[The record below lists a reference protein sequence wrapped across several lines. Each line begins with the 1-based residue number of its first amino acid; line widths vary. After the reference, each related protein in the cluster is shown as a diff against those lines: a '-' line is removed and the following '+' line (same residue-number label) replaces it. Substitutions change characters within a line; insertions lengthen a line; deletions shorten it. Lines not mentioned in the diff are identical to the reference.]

1 MRSLTVWAMAVFLFT
16 SPHIRAQARDIFPD
30 DSLQVALITRQ
41 QQNHDEFKK
50 MRLRDS
56 LEKESLRSRLNQLRE
71 SEGYQRAELQ
81 KQLTELTR
89 KDSLRVTEMRS
100 RIDSLRK
107 KIQGFPVVPF
117 PRDTLFRIFNKLGS
131 YSAPER
137 AERIAERI
145 RKIGDD
151 LDFTPSDIS
160 LAPSDLSID
169 ILYRDI
175 ILMSITETDAAWM
188 DMAPAILAE
197 NYKQKITNSVEH
209 FHRETNWKTILVKV
223 AIALGILALLIILIR
238 IISRIFRWTKTKI
251 TQQGGRLVKGIKIRD
266 YELINVER
274 ELKVLCFFNTVL
286 KWISILLLIYLSL
299 PVLFGLF
306 PWTRSFATIL
316 IGYFLDPAKSILK
329 AFWDYL
335 PNLFTI
341 TVIVFV
347 FHYVLK
353 GVRYLKNEVERE
365 ALKIPGL
372 YPDLANPTYQIIRVL
387 VYAFMLVVIFPYLPG
402 SDSPVF
408 QGVSV
413 FLGLLFTFGSSG
425 SLGNLIAGLVIT
437 YMRSFK
443 TGDRVKIGE
452 VTGDVMEKSML
463 VTRLRTP
470 KNEIITIPNSTVL
483 GSHLTNFSSDA
494 PERGLIIYTTV
505 TIGYDVPWRQI
516 HQLLIDAALAT
527 SQLEK
532 EPRPFVLQTSLDDF
546 YVSYQLN
553 AHTKNP
559 NAQAGIYSEL
569 HQHIQD
575 KFNEAGV
582 EIMSPH
588 YRAQRDG
595 NTVTIPPSYLPADYQ
610 PPTFQHHIKDKE
622 SQ

>member
-1 MRSLTVWAMAVFLFT
+1 MTVWLMAIFIFT
-16 SPHIRAQARDIFPD
+16 SPDMYAQAGDPFLD
-30 DSLQVALITRQ
+30 DSVQIA
-41 QQNHDEFKK
+41 
-50 MRLRDS
+50 
-56 LEKESLRSRLNQLRE
+56 
-71 SEGYQRAELQ
+71 
-81 KQLTELTR
+81 LTR
-89 KDSLRVTEMRS
+89 KDSLRVAEMRS
-100 RIDSLRK
+100 RISSLRK

-117 PRDTLFRIFNKLGS
+117 PRDTLFRIFNKIGS
-131 YSAPER
+131 YAAPER

-151 LDFTPSDIS
+151 LDFTPSELV
-160 LAPSDLSID
+160 LAPSDFSID

-175 ILMSITETDAAWM
+175 ILMSITEADAVWM
-188 DMAPAILAE
+188 DMSPGILAE
-197 NYKQKITNSVEH
+197 NYKQKIIDSVEH
-209 FHRETNWKTILVKV
+209 YQRETNWKTILIKG
-223 AIALGILALLIILIR
+223 AIALGILALLIVLIR
-238 IISRIFRWTKTKI
+238 VISRIFRWTKTKI
-251 TQQGGRLVKGIKIRD
+251 AQQGGRMVKGVKIRD

-274 ELKVLCFFNTVL
+274 ELKVLYFFNAVV

-306 PWTRSFATIL
+306 PWTRNFATTL

-329 AFWDYL
+329 AFWNYL

-341 TVIVFV
+341 AVIVLV

-353 GVRYLKNEVERE
+353 GVKYLKNEVERE
-365 ALKIPGL
+365 ALKIPGF

-413 FLGLLFTFGSSG
+413 FLGVLFTFGSSG

-443 TGDRVKIGE
+443 TGDRVRIGE
-452 VTGDVMEKSML
+452 VTGDVLEKSML

-494 PERGLIIYTTV
+494 PERGLILYTTV

-516 HQLLIDAALAT
+516 HQLLIDAAMAT
-527 SQLEK
+527 DQVEK

-553 AHTKNP
+553 AYTKNP
-559 NAQAGIYSEL
+559 NSQAVIYSRL
-569 HQHIQD
+569 HQNIQD

-595 NTVTIPPSYLPADYQ
+595 NMVTIPASYLPADYQ
-610 PPTFQHHIKDKE
+610 SPSFQHKIKDK
-622 SQ
+622 

>member
-1 MRSLTVWAMAVFLFT
+1 MRSLTLRLIAIFLLT
-16 SPHIRAQARDIFPD
+16 APLIHGQTVEPD
-30 DSLQVALITRQ
+30 PA
-41 QQNHDEFKK
+41 
-50 MRLRDS
+50 
-56 LEKESLRSRLNQLRE
+56 
-71 SEGYQRAELQ
+71 
-81 KQLTELTR
+81 
-89 KDSLRVTEMRS
+89 DSLRTASIAPEQ
-100 RIDSLRK
+100 
-107 KIQGFPVVPF
+107 QGIPVVPF

-131 YSAPER
+131 YSAAER
-137 AERIAERI
+137 AERIAERV
-145 RKIGDD
+145 RTIGDD
-151 LDFTPSDIS
+151 LDFNPSELTISPSDF
-160 LAPSDLSID
+160 SID
-169 ILYRDI
+169 IIYRDI
-175 ILMSITETDAAWM
+175 ILLSITETDAVWM
-188 DMAPAILAE
+188 KMDQKNLADH
-197 NYKQKITNSVEH
+197 YRQKIVSSIEH
-209 FHRETNWKTILVKV
+209 YQRETNWKTILVKA
-223 AIALGILALLIILIR
+223 AIALGILFLLIVLIR
-238 IISRIFRWTKTKI
+238 FISRVFRWTKTKI
-251 TQQGGRLVKGIKIRD
+251 AKQGGKLVKGISIRD

-274 ELKVLCFFNTVL
+274 ELKILYLFNTIL
-286 KWISILLLIYLSL
+286 KWLSILLLIYLSL

-306 PWTRSFATIL
+306 PWTRHFATTL

-329 AFWDYL
+329 SFWAYM

-341 TVIVFV
+341 AVIVFV

-353 GVRYLKNEVERE
+353 GVKYLKNEVERE
-365 ALKIPGL
+365 ALKIPGF

-413 FLGLLFTFGSSG
+413 FLGVLFTFGSSG

-437 YMRSFK
+437 YMRSF
-443 TGDRVKIGE
+443 TIGDRVKIGE
-452 VTGDVMEKSML
+452 VTGDVVEKSML

-494 PERGLIIYTTV
+494 PERGLIIHTTV

-527 SQLEK
+527 DQVEK
-532 EPRPFVLQTSLDDF
+532 EPPPFVLQTSLDDF

-553 AHTKNP
+553 AHTKNS
-559 NAQAGIYSEL
+559 NAQAGIYSQL
-569 HQHIQD
+569 HQNIQD

-595 NTVTIPPSYLPADYQ
+595 NMVTIPSSYLPADYQ
-610 PPTFQHHIKDKE
+610 PPTFHHQVKDSEKK
-622 SQ
+622 